1 MAGDDNGDVYRNV
14 IVEVDRRS
22 ARSSS
27 IQVIDVTP
35 SPGERPLIGIA
46 GFVSV
51 FVGRKGTG
59 AINELREV
67 LTLTDRAPGDVGRA
81 LEGLMAGF
89 NAKAPPAQTIAS
101 QPIFANIV
109 YNGEVLNRGIFVP
122 ESARLA
128 FAVFPYNGGRI
139 SPEGF
144 DLVEYPIEETDAEL
158 EALGVLSSPP
168 MTPAETAALS
178 KVSGQENTRSIGP
191 PAWCDSTWWDVAAF
205 VVSAT
210 YAMTCTIVLA
220 TREPRRLSEEQLAE
234 LDPASSPKNSSR
246 CDANIFCRASNCRSY
261 SHQAHA
267 RWRF

>member
-46 GFVSV
+46 GSVSV

-89 NAKAPPAQTIAS
+89 NAKA
-101 QPIFANIV
+101 
-109 YNGEVLNRGIFVP
+109 
-122 ESARLA
+122 
-128 FAVFPYNGGRI
+128 
-139 SPEGF
+139 
-144 DLVEYPIEETDAEL
+144 
-158 EALGVLSSPP
+158 
-168 MTPAETAALS
+168 
-178 KVSGQENTRSIGP
+178 
-191 PAWCDSTWWDVAAF
+191 
-205 VVSAT
+205 
-210 YAMTCTIVLA
+210 
-220 TREPRRLSEEQLAE
+220 EPGTN
-234 LDPASSPKNSSR
+234 NS
-246 CDANIFCRASNCRSY
+246 
-261 SHQAHA
+261 
-267 RWRF
+267 